1 MSFSENIA
9 ELVLQSE
16 RALIQKANHWERV
29 PLLEVAQVLNGFAF
43 KSAFFNESNG
53 VPLIRIRDVTSGTV
67 KTLYEGEVPDG
78 YWVESGDLIVGMD
91 GDFNSRLWDGPRAL
105 LNQRVCKLTPDTSFM
120 DIRFLHA
127 VLPGYLQLINDHTSA
142 VTVKHL
148 SSRTLGE
155 TPIPLPPLPEQQRI
169 VSKLDTLSARTTTA
183 RTHLTAILTLVE
195 KYRQQVFELAFSG
208 ALTRDFRENSDEE
221 AAGTLPSSWQ
231 VTELGEITEIQGG
244 IQVGK
249 KRPPGTELVE
259 VPYLR
264 VANVQRGWLNLDEIK
279 NISVTQQEKERLLLK
294 TGDVLMNEGGDRD
307 KLGRGWIWRGEV
319 PECIHQNHV
328 FRIRL
333 IDSSFPP
340 EYISHFA
347 NAKGQQY
354 FFDEGTQTTNLASIS
369 KRKVSGLPV
378 PIPPLE
384 EAKEIL
390 HRIDTAFAKID
401 RLAAEAEKA
410 LKLTDRLDER
420 ILAKAFAG
428 ELVPQ
433 DPNDEPASVLLDR
446 IREDRANAPKKTR
459 SRRTKATAMKKAPKD
474 LLLADSADWPANGV
488 TSEELATRVSMP
500 HTDLRDALFE
510 LLGGTKPQLEQVFD
524 KAEERM
530 RLKRV
535 VQ

>member
-1 MSFSENIA
+1 MSDLPKGWA
-9 ELVLQSE
+9 EATL
-16 RALIQKANHWERV
+16 A
-29 PLLEVAQVLNGFAF
+29 
-43 KSAFFNESNG
+43 
-53 VPLIRIRDVTSGTV
+53 DVTSPS
-67 KTLYEGEVPDG
+67 GEKADP
-78 YWVESGDLIVGMD
+78 
-91 GDFNSRLWDGPRAL
+91 A
-105 LNQRVCKLTPDTSFM
+105 
-120 DIRFLHA
+120 
-127 VLPGYLQLINDHTSA
+127 
-142 VTVKHL
+142 
-148 SSRTLGE
+148 TLGE
-155 TPIPLPPLPEQQRI
+155 IPFLGMDHIEAHTANLLGSQPVSELKSAVAVFKKGDLLYGRLRPYLNKVHLAEFDGAASAEFIVFPPSEAIEQRFLQSLLRSPEYRELADQRSTGDRPRVKFDNVSDFEFSLPPLAEQKRI
-169 VSKLDTLSARTTTA
+169 VRKLDALSAHTTTA
-183 RTHLTAILTLVE
+183 RTHLTAIVKLVE
-195 KYRQQVFELAFSG
+195 QYRQQVFDLAFSG

-221 AAGTLPSSWQ
+221 AAGALPSSWQ

-279 NISVTQQEKERLLLK
+279 VIGVTQQEKERLLLK

-333 IDSSFPP
+333 KDKEFPP

-378 PIPPLE
+378 PIPPIE
-384 EAKEIL
+384 EANEIL

-410 LKLTDRLDER
+410 LKLADRLDES

-433 DPNDEPASVLLDR
+433 DPSDEPASVLLDR
-446 IREDRANAPKKTR
+446 IREARANAPKPRRQTR
-459 SRRTKATAMKKAPKD
+459 KPRTMKKKPNLAS
-474 LLLADSADWPANGV
+474 LLDDWPSSGL
-488 TSEELATRVSMP
+488 TFEELRGRASGSYDQVKEE
-500 HTDLRDALFE
+500 LFE
-510 LLGGTKPQLEQVFD
+510 LMTGDQPKIRQEFD
-524 KAEERM
+524 ASEKTI
-530 RLKRV
+530 RLKKV
-535 VQ
+535 DS